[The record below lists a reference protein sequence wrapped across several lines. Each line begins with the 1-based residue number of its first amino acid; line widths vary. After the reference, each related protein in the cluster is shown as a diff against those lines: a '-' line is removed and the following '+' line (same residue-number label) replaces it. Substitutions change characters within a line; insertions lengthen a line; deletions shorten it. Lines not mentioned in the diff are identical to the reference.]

1 MITLLK
7 TNKNFHNNCY
17 AMIGLDPIP
26 YNHGLRLV
34 LNSKNTLIS
43 TMVS

>member
-1 MITLLK
+1 MVSLLK
-7 TNKNFHNNCY
+7 TQKNFPTNCY

-34 LNSKNTLIS
+34 LNNKNTLINTILS
-43 TMVS
+43 